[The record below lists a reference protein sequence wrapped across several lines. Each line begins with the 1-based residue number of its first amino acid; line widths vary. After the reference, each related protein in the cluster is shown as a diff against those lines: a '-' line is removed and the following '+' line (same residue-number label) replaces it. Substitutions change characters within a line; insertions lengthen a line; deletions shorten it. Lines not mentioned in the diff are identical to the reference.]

1 MPWARWRAQQH
12 RSATVCSPRLARA
25 CTRQAGRH
33 GPGKRSRGPAQPWLR
48 CPTRSAARPRP
59 PAAEKGGGVSA
70 AAAAGA
76 AAQGGGRV
84 MARPPRAPRR
94 SVRRPHTC
102 LSSQLS
108 IVADAMD
115 GFSAQHARSAAA
127 PGGVLSAGQL
137 MGGFFSVRSLFISFF
152 FFSLCS
158 RQSHS
163 LRAPDVLAWRRA
175 SARVGRVPPTQPRAR
190 RGASPTR
197 DEGTRSR
204 PKGARDL
211 RALPPPGDREGP
223 EPGWL
228 TDKHRRPRRTLA
240 FSTLPTRAPCL
251 RAGPSQGDHQ
261 RAPALEQCVRKGVRP
276 PAPHRARLPPD
287 RAMRARPLPC
297 PLRLQRVGAT
307 RA

>member
-1 MPWARWRAQQH
+1 MG
-12 RSATVCSPRLARA
+12 SDL
-25 CTRQAGRH
+25 
-33 GPGKRSRGPAQPWLR
+33 
-48 CPTRSAARPRP
+48 
-59 PAAEKGGGVSA
+59 
-70 AAAAGA
+70 
-76 AAQGGGRV
+76 
-84 MARPPRAPRR
+84 
-94 SVRRPHTC
+94 C
-102 LSSQLS
+102 L
-108 IVADAMD
+108 V
-115 GFSAQHARSAAA
+115 F
-127 PGGVLSAGQL
+127 
-137 MGGFFSVRSLFISFF
+137 FF
-152 FFSLCS
+152 FFSNFFSFLFFNFPFPAKS
-158 RQSHS
+158 YS
-163 LRAPDVLAWRRA
+163 LPPDVLAWRRA

-297 PLRLQRVGAT
+297 PLRLQRAGAT